1 MPARS
6 IRRSTTRSRPRRSR
20 AEPHRALWLL
30 APGKGTTHAL
40 LSPSRPIARLEPCR
54 RRMRGCF
61 IADAGL
67 INNAGHAR
75 GIVRAQ
81 RFGGVRHLLRR
92 GRPSRLDDSTH
103 RSPTRQR
110 WRERRDCGAHRR
122 PVVCSSPRCVG
133 PGARRRA
140 GQQFARLRSGA
151 PDHADRARCT
161 AESWCRARRGQG
173 GDRPDQVGGC
183 RCRVRTREYVPSLLS
198 HAGARAWKGGL
209 PVGHL
214 QSAVGSPRV
223 FCPADRPSR
232 ATTSDFVRDPAV
244 YGRRSLGSAASRA
257 GLNPKHRIPDAPII
271 VSPPMP

>member
-30 APGKGTTHAL
+30 APGKGSTHAL

-61 IADAGL
+61 IAGAGL

-92 GRPSRLDDSTH
+92 AALRASMTALTDLQLASVGVRARLR
-103 RSPTRQR
+103 RSPT
-110 WRERRDCGAHRR
+110 
-122 PVVCSSPRCVG
+122 SSRLLKPSLCRA
-133 PGARRRA
+133 GARRRA

-151 PDHADRARCT
+151 PDHADRAGCT

-183 RCRVRTREYVPSLLS
+183 RCRVRTREYLPSLL
-198 HAGARAWKGGL
+198 ATLALERWKGGL

-214 QSAVGSPRV
+214 QSAVGSGAFLPGGPALTRNNV
-223 FCPADRPSR
+223 RFCAR
-232 ATTSDFVRDPAV
+232 PAV
-244 YGRRSLGSAASRA
+244 YGRRSSAAPPA
-257 GLNPKHRIPDAPII
+257 AP
-271 VSPPMP
+271 V